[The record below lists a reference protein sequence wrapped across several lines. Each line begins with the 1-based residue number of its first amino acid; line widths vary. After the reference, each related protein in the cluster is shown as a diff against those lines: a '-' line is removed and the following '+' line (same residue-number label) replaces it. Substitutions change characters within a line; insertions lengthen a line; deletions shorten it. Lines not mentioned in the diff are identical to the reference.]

1 MLAAS
6 LKEIESRSLEE
17 TNALDVEKRRKERL
31 NKIMNL
37 PLMPI
42 L

>member
-17 TNALDVEKRRKERL
+17 KNALDVEKRRQKRL
-31 NKIMNL
+31 NRIKNL
-37 PLMPI
+37 PLMPT